1 MSRRATL
8 QVGVRMAKTKEEA
21 ESVGVSVRLPVNLL
35 EEIDSL
41 AEEERRTRGNVIRML
56 LEDALKQRQKK

>member
-1 MSRRATL
+1 
-8 QVGVRMAKTKEEA
+8 MAKTKEEA